1 MAQDISTKKM
11 ESSLGLEELTQQ
23 KDIIKFGEWNFM
35 STTSC
40 NFEPSK

>member
-1 MAQDISTKKM
+1 MAQHNSTKKM

-23 KDIIKFGEWNFM
+23 KVIKFGEWNFM
-35 STTSC
+35 STTSY